1 MDDAT
6 QLRSGIVLLVLG
18 AVVLFAPLAFDL
30 AYSTLLLAAAVL
42 VLAVGSVLIGL
53 SQRGRSV

>member
-6 QLRSGIVLLVLG
+6 QLRTGVALLALG
-18 AVVLFAPLAFDL
+18 AVVLFAPLVFDL
-30 AYSTLLLAAAVL
+30 AYTTLLLAAA
-42 VLAVGSVLIGL
+42 GSVLVGL